1 MYLVELALNL
11 CWLAL
16 VLPAFFLWQ
25 RRELCDR
32 SARGSLLF
40 VCTLGCVLVLLFP
53 VISASDDLHS
63 SSQAMEESKRIFRSG
78 DQGGD
83 HCSQPTVSSFS
94 QPALPAASAPRL
106 ILARSATVSLSSPL
120 SPGTFV
126 NARWMGRAP
135 PV

>member
-1 MYLVELALNL
+1 MYLVELVLNL

-16 VLPAFFLWQ
+16 VLPAFVLW
-25 RRELCDR
+25 RRRASLDR
-32 SARGSLLF
+32 STRGSLLF

-78 DQGGD
+78 D
-83 HCSQPTVSSFS
+83 HCSRPTVSSFS
-94 QPALPAASAPRL
+94 QPALPAAGALRL
-106 ILARSATVSLSSPL
+106 AFAQSATVSLSSRP
-120 SPGTFV
+120 SPRTFV

>member
-11 CWLAL
+11 FWLAL
-16 VLPAFFLWQ
+16 LLPAFLLWQ
-25 RRELCDR
+25 RRMLCDR
-32 SARGSLLF
+32 STRGSLIF

-63 SSQAMEESKRIFRSG
+63 SGQAMEESKRIFRSG
-78 DQGGD
+78 D
-83 HCSQPTVSSFS
+83 HCGQLTLSNFS
-94 QPALPAASAPRL
+94 QPALPAAGAPRL
-106 ILARSATVSLSSPL
+106 VFGCSATVSLSSPP

-126 NARWMGRAP
+126 NTRWMGRAP

>member
-11 CWLAL
+11 FWLAL
-16 VLPAFFLWQ
+16 VLPAFVLWQ
-25 RRELCDR
+25 RRASCDR
-32 SARGSLLF
+32 STRASLLF

-63 SSQAMEESKRIFRSG
+63 SGQAMEESKRIFRSG
-78 DQGGD
+78 D
-83 HCSQPTVSSFS
+83 HCSQPTLSNFS
-94 QPALPAASAPRL
+94 QPALPAAGAPRL
-106 ILARSATVSLSSPL
+106 AFARSATVSLSSPL
-120 SPGTFV
+120 SPGPFV